1 MARTDSPEL
10 DAVVFDTDGVL
21 TRTASLHLA
30 AWRAVLD
37 PVLAALGAGDSA
49 RPLSDAD
56 YRRHVDGVGRYD
68 GVAALLTSR
77 GIDLPR
83 GTPDDAPGDTT
94 VCAIGN
100 RKNDAFHEVIERD
113 GVEPYASTRRLLD
126 ELRAAGIRTAAVS
139 ASRNCRAV
147 LDAAGLAGR
156 VDAVVD
162 GTDAE
167 RMGLPG
173 KPDPAIFVEAARL
186 VGADPSRTAVVEDA
200 EAGVLAGRAGGFGFV
215 VGIDRTR
222 HPDTLAAAA
231 DVVVP
236 DASDLVLT
244 DRRLGRAPHPRAHL
258 VDLPD
263 ALDDA
268 DVARMLDGRPVA
280 VFLDYDGTL
289 TPIVDRP
296 EDALLPAA
304 TRRALDELARTCTVG
319 IISGR
324 DLDDVMG
331 MVDVPGLW
339 FAGSHGFDVCAPD
352 GSRTQFDQGAAAL
365 PALDAAELAL
375 VDPVGDAPGSW
386 VERKRFAIAVH
397 HRATDE
403 ADVPALEAAVRRI
416 ADAAPELRMTGG
428 KKIFELRPA
437 AAWHKGTALSWL
449 MERTGAS
456 PDTLAVF
463 VGDDVTDE
471 DALDV
476 VRSTGLGVVVGDD
489 DRPTA
494 AHCRLGST
502 EQVAPFLSMV
512 RNEIARR

>member
-1 MARTDSPEL
+1 MHEASSPEL

-37 PVLAALGAGDSA
+37 PVLASRGSGEAA

-68 GVAALLTSR
+68 GIAALLASR
-77 GIDLPR
+77 GIELPR
-83 GTPDDAPGDTT
+83 GVPEDPPGDDT

-100 RKNDAFHEVIERD
+100 RKNEVFREVIDRD
-113 GVEPYASTRRLLD
+113 GIEPYASTRRLLD

-147 LDAAGLAGR
+147 LDAAGLSER
-156 VDAVVD
+156 FDAVVD

-167 RMGLPG
+167 SMGLAG
-173 KPDPAIFVEAARL
+173 KPDPAIFVEAARR
-186 VGADPSRTAVVEDA
+186 VGAEPSRTAVVEDA
-200 EAGVLAGRAGGFGFV
+200 EAGVRAGRAGGFGFV

-236 DASDLVLT
+236 DASDLTLGG
-244 DRRLGRAPHPRAHL
+244 RRLAPAPHPRAHL
-258 VDLPD
+258 LDLPD
-263 ALDDA
+263 ALGDQ

-296 EDALLPAA
+296 EDAVLPAP
-304 TRRALDELARTCTVG
+304 TRQALEELARTCTVG

-331 MVDVPGLW
+331 MVDVAGLW

-352 GSRTQFDQGAAAL
+352 GSRTQFEQGAAAL

-375 VDPVGDAPGSW
+375 VEPVGDAPGSW

-397 HRATDE
+397 HRATAE

-437 AAWHKGTALSWL
+437 AEWHKGTALTWL
-449 MERTGAS
+449 LARTGA
-456 PDTLAVF
+456 PADTLAVF

-476 VRSTGLGVVVGDD
+476 VRSTGLGVVVGDV
-489 DRPTA
+489 DRLTA

-512 RNEIARR
+512 RSEVAER